1 MLAHERHGS
10 GEPLLLIHGIGHRR
24 QAWYPVLDQLAQ
36 RFDVILVDL
45 PGHGESSARIN
56 RAVPIKDAIRHE
68 LEVVLDH
75 LGVERPH
82 VAGNS
87 LGGLVALEM
96 ANDGL
101 ARSVTALSPAG
112 FWYGALD
119 FTYVMG
125 LFGFVL
131 TTASLGSRF
140 ARPLTQTALGRN
152 LSTPW
157 LYAHPG
163 RVDPELAYG
172 DFKNLLHARPMV
184 LRLFESAYTFTT
196 KPGIEDVPVTI
207 AWAEKDRLL
216 LPYQADRARRLLPQ
230 ARHRWLPDCGHVP
243 MPDDPDLVVDA
254 IIAGTS
260 EVAPAA
266 PAAPLV
272 QS

>member
-24 QAWYPVLDQLAQ
+24 QAWYPLLDQLSQ
-36 RFDVILVDL
+36 HYDVILVDL
-45 PGHGESSARIN
+45 PGHGESSSRIN
-56 RAVPIKDAIRHE
+56 RAIPIKDAIRHE
-68 LEVVLDH
+68 LEIVLDH

-87 LGGLVALEM
+87 LGGLIALEM

-119 FTYVMG
+119 FTYVLG
-125 LFGFVL
+125 LFGFAL
-131 TTASLGSRF
+131 TTAIVGSRF
-140 ARPLTQTALGRN
+140 ARPLTQTAFGRS

-157 LYAHPG
+157 LYAHPE

-172 DFKNLLHARPMV
+172 DFQNLLRARPMV
-184 LRLFESAYTFTT
+184 LRLFESAYTFQAD
-196 KPGIEDVPVTI
+196 PALAVPVTI

-216 LPYQADRARRLLPQ
+216 LPYQAERARRVLPQ

-243 MPDDPDLVVDA
+243 MPDDPELVA
-254 IIAGTS
+254 ETIIAGTR
-260 EVAPAA
+260 ELAPAA
-266 PAAPLV
+266 LAPLAPL
-272 QS
+272 

>member
-1 MLAHERHGS
+1 MLAYERHGS

-24 QAWYPVLDQLAQ
+24 QAWYPVLDQLAEHY
-36 RFDVILVDL
+36 DVILVDL
-45 PGHGESSARIN
+45 PGHGESSGRLD
-56 RAVPIKDAIRHE
+56 RAVPIKDAFRHE

-87 LGGLVALEM
+87 LGGMIALEM

-112 FWYGALD
+112 FWYGPAD
-119 FTYVMG
+119 VSYVMG
-125 LFGFVL
+125 LFGVVL
-131 TTASLGSRF
+131 TAASLGSRF
-140 ARPLTQTALGRN
+140 ASPLTRTPLGRT
-152 LSTPW
+152 LTTPW

-172 DFKNLLHARPMV
+172 DFQSLLRARPMM
-184 LRLFESAYTFTT
+184 LRLFKSAYTFAA

-216 LPYQADRARRLLPQ
+216 LPYQAERARRVLP
-230 ARHRWLPDCGHVP
+230 AASHRWLEDCGHVP
-243 MPDDPDLVVDA
+243 MPDDPELVADT
-254 IIAGTS
+254 IIAGTRA
-260 EVAPAA
+260 VAPSQLAHH
-266 PAAPLV
+266 
-272 QS
+272 